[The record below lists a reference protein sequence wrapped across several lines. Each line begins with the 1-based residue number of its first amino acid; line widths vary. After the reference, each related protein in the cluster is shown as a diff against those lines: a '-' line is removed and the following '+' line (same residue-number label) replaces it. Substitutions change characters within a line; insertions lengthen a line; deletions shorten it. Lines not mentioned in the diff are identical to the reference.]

1 MPSLHALRK
10 KKDKGD
16 HHIQSLYFFK
26 GKRGCISQSLKKR
39 QIKIGDC
46 HNSLFK
52 RGREVGMPS
61 SQSIQERRVEIQ
73 VASQTLSEEGDGVRP
88 STTTAEGKVIV
99 M

>member
-10 KKDKGD
+10 NKKDRGD
-16 HHIQSLYFFK
+16 HHIQSLCPFK
-26 GKRGCISQSLKKR
+26 GKRGCISQALKKG

-46 HNSLFK
+46 HDSLFK
-52 RGREVGMPS
+52 RGGVVGMPS
-61 SQSIQERRVEIQ
+61 SQSIQGRREIQ